1 MFYIT
6 LIHLFKC
13 SDEGLPRIETA
24 QQSQARTHMT
34 LFEAVIEKRH
44 PPKLVHE
51 AAIAVTATLL
61 LSLSAKLTV
70 PFYPVPLSMQTFV
83 AIGLGL
89 ALGPVRGGAAVV
101 FYLAQGAA
109 GLPVFAG
116 TPQQGIGLAYIA
128 GPTGGFLFGFLVQA
142 VVAGAFAAR
151 GWDRRPQT
159 AMIAALIAGAA
170 IYPTGLLWLGMV
182 IGFDKPVIA
191 YGLTPFILGDV
202 VKAILAAL
210 VFPAAWK
217 ALERRGGH

>member
-1 MFYIT
+1 
-6 LIHLFKC
+6 
-13 SDEGLPRIETA
+13 
-24 QQSQARTHMT
+24 MT
-34 LFEAVIEKRH
+34 LFEAVIEKRN

-51 AAIAVTATLL
+51 AVIAIAATLL
-61 LSLSAKLTV
+61 LALSAKLTV

-89 ALGPVRGGAAVV
+89 ALGPVRGGAAVL

-142 VVAGAFAAR
+142 VVAGFFATR
-151 GWDRRPQT
+151 GWDRRPLT

-202 VKAILAAL
+202 VKAMLAAL
-210 VFPAAWK
+210 VFPMAWSVLAGK
-217 ALERRGGH
+217 AGR